1 MARKAYLKSNKIR
14 FRTKKNSY
22 VGNLIVGSKKCAV
35 YHMLPADYSS
45 RDCAEESEGSDVE
58 IEDNGTDTESEFNMS
73 EGSSPKN
80 DESIRIRIDLDRT
93 KIKLESGNKNKNKNE
108 IESSERLNVAI
119 EGNISGDKIVAS
131 DKSAKEE
138 VEEEDKENNWY
149 VPICTVLFLPF
160 VN

>member
-1 MARKAYLKSNKIR
+1 MK
-14 FRTKKNSY
+14 FGMKKNMF
-22 VGNLIVGSKKCAV
+22 VGNIIVGSKKGAV

-45 RDCAEESEGSDVE
+45 RDCAEENEGSDME

-80 DESIRIRIDLDRT
+80 DESIRICIDLDRT
-93 KIKLESGNKNKNKNE
+93 KIKLESGNKNKNE

-119 EGNISGDKIVAS
+119 EGNIKGDKIVA
-131 DKSAKEE
+131 KVTEEPGTEE

-149 VPICTVLFLPF
+149 VQIYTVLYLPF
-160 VN
+160 IN